1 MKKAYG
7 KFFFTGIILAALL
20 TGCGRGNGTDQG
32 ESRPAQETTE
42 QPAEED
48 EAAPGI
54 AFACK
59 DMDGNAVSEAV
70 FSGSKL
76 TMVNVWATYCNPC
89 LSEMPALGELA
100 ASYDTEEFQIIG
112 IVSDVME
119 GEDQSTAEGLVE
131 QTGANYIHLLLNE
144 SIYNGLLTDVTAVPT
159 TFFIDGEGKVLDVVV
174 GAMKKSAWEDRING
188 LLEEL

>member
-1 MKKAYG
+1 MSRLYKI
-7 KFFFTGIILAALL
+7 FLAVCVLSALL
-20 TGCGRGNGTDQG
+20 LSGCGRGDGDKPAEAGSGSAAASGEPSESSAPTVAFEGTDL
-32 ESRPAQETTE
+32 E
-42 QPAEED
+42 
-48 EAAPGI
+48 
-54 AFACK
+54 
-59 DMDGNAVSEAV
+59 GNAVSSDV
-70 FSGSKL
+70 FSQSRL

-131 QTGANYIHLLLNE
+131 QTGANYTHLLLNE

-188 LLEEL
+188 LLEGL